1 MSSDTRHFQCCGR
14 FCFSR
19 TFSMLCFLFFVNDT
33 ATTAIYTYDTLFP
46 YTTLFRS
53 PRARIHPP
61 VVVGPVNN
69 GRRSRGPDEIDCSG
83 RCLAKD
89 WPNRRRRPL
98 STACNLVGN
107 GCFSLPA
114 PRSGWSSD
122 VESFRRRQA
131 SESLRCP
138 NRGGHEPSYGESC
151 FWR

>member
-1 MSSDTRHFQCCGR
+1 MRISDWSSDVC
-14 FCFSR
+14 S
-19 TFSMLCFLFFVNDT
+19 SDL
-33 ATTAIYTYDTLFP
+33 
-46 YTTLFRS
+46 
-53 PRARIHPP
+53 PP

-151 FWR
+151 RSEEHTSELQSLMRISYAVFCLKKKNKNNITLQA